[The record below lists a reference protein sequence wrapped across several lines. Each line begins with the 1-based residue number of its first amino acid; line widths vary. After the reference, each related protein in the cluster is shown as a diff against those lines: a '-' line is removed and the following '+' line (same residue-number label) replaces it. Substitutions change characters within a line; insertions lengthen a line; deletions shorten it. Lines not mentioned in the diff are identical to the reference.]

1 MVLITSD
8 AASSGI
14 IKQAEELKARVR
26 SHASRIDE
34 NFKVGVE
41 IEICL
46 IDGKGTPVDA
56 KPIIELLRQYHDI
69 DFEYGI
75 CQLEYRTEPVSFERL
90 AELNLQ
96 FEEFIEHLD
105 IIVNKV
111 YKNDIFPVFLGSNPS
126 PHILKGGLITK
137 KPRYLQ
143 LARWQNRI
151 PDVEIDGQKF
161 KALHVAAAIQGF
173 HLHLQGK
180 NPNFTAQMFNH
191 ILNLIPS
198 VILLGANSR
207 LFAGKVFSLHEPR
220 IYLYDQSEQ
229 QNSGFP
235 SISRYLGGVEDYI
248 DYIISRKPVV
258 AKDYF
263 ELVKERHDDA
273 RIRINTGFYRVE
285 TRVMSVQPTPKTM
298 MAMIEFFTGYLH
310 RAIHEERELRP
321 LPAIREE
328 RQAVVRSGF
337 NAKTHF
343 NIIETVRSQL
353 AYARK
358 GISDL
363 GIKPDFLNVLEK
375 RLENKT
381 TAGEYVARLW
391 QTKFNGSIEQT
402 LPEVVAEIWERTKN
416 NQPIY

>member
-8 AASSGI
+8 ATSSI

-46 IDGKGTPVDA
+46 IDSKGTPVDA

-137 KPRYLQ
+137 KPRYLR

>member
-8 AASSGI
+8 ATGSI
-14 IKQAEELKARVR
+14 INQAEELKARVR

-46 IDGKGTPVDA
+46 IDSKGTPVDA

-137 KPRYLQ
+137 KPRYLR

-273 RIRINTGFYRVE
+273 RIRINNGIYRVE

-381 TAGEYVARLW
+381 TAGEYVAKLW

>member
-8 AASSGI
+8 TASNI

-56 KPIIELLRQYHDI
+56 KPVIELLRQYHDI

-75 CQLEYRTEPVSFERL
+75 CQLEYRTEPVSFESL
-90 AELNLQ
+90 AQLNLQ

-105 IIVNKV
+105 LIVNKV
-111 YKNDIFPVFLGSNPS
+111 YKNDVFPVFLGSNPS
-126 PHILKGGLITK
+126 PHILKDGLITN
-137 KPRYLQ
+137 KPRYLR

-207 LFAGKVFSLHEPR
+207 LFAGRVFSLHEPR

-235 SISRYLGGVEDYI
+235 SISRYLDGVEDYI

-310 RAIHEERELRP
+310 RAIHEELELRP
-321 LPAIREE
+321 LSAIREE

-343 NIIETVRSQL
+343 NVIETVRSQL

-363 GIKPDFLNVLEK
+363 GVKPDFLNILEK
-375 RLENKT
+375 RIENKT

-402 LPEVVAEIWERTKN
+402 LPEVVADIWERTKN

>member
-8 AASSGI
+8 TVSDI

-56 KPIIELLRQYHDI
+56 KPVIELLRQYHDI

-75 CQLEYRTEPVSFERL
+75 CQLEYRTEPVSFESL
-90 AELNLQ
+90 AQLNLQ

-105 IIVNKV
+105 LIVNKV
-111 YKNDIFPVFLGSNPS
+111 YKNDVFPVFLGSNPS
-126 PHILKGGLITK
+126 PHIVKDGLITN
-137 KPRYLQ
+137 KPRYLR

-207 LFAGKVFSLHEPR
+207 LFAGRVFSLHEPR

-235 SISRYLGGVEDYI
+235 SISRSLGGVEDYI

-310 RAIHEERELRP
+310 RAIHEELELRP
-321 LPAIREE
+321 LSAIREE

-363 GIKPDFLNVLEK
+363 GVKPDFLNILEK
-375 RLENKT
+375 RVENKT

-402 LPEVVAEIWERTKN
+402 LPEVVADIWERTKN

>member
-1 MVLITSD
+1 MVLITSNSED
-8 AASSGI
+8 NI
-14 IKQAEELKARVR
+14 TKQAERLKSRVR
-26 SHASRIDE
+26 SHASRIEE

-41 IEICL
+41 IEVCL
-46 IDGKGTPVDA
+46 IDDKGIPVDA
-56 KPIIELLRQYHDI
+56 EPVIELLRQYHDI

-90 AELNLQ
+90 AQLNLQ
-96 FEEFIEHLD
+96 FEEFIEHLNLV
-105 IIVNKV
+105 INKV
-111 YKNDIFPVFLGSNPS
+111 YKNNVFPVFLGSNPS
-126 PHILKGGLITK
+126 PHILNGDLITN
-137 KPRYLQ
+137 KPRYLR
-143 LARWQNRI
+143 LARWQSRI

-180 NPNFTAQMFNH
+180 NPNFTAQMFNY

-207 LFAGKVFSLHEPR
+207 LFAGRVFSLHEPR

-235 SISRYLGGVEDYI
+235 SISRYLNGVEDYI

-263 ELVKERHDDA
+263 EMVKERHDDA

-321 LPAIREE
+321 LSAIREE

-343 NIIETVRSQL
+343 NIIETVRAQL
-353 AYARK
+353 TYARK
-358 GISDL
+358 GIADL
-363 GIKPDFLNVLEK
+363 GIKPDFLNILER

-391 QTKFNGSIEQT
+391 QTRFNGSVEQT
-402 LPEVVAEIWERTKN
+402 LTEVVADVWERTKT
-416 NQPIY
+416 NQPIF

>member
-8 AASSGI
+8 ATSSGI

-46 IDGKGTPVDA
+46 IDVKGTPVDA

-137 KPRYLQ
+137 KPRYLR

-353 AYARK
+353 AYARR

-381 TAGEYVARLW
+381 TAGEYVAKLW

>member
-8 AASSGI
+8 TASNI
-14 IKQAEELKARVR
+14 TKQAEELKARVR

-56 KPIIELLRQYHDI
+56 KPVIELLRQYHDI

-75 CQLEYRTEPVSFERL
+75 CQLEYRTEPVSFESL
-90 AELNLQ
+90 AQLNLQ

-105 IIVNKV
+105 LIVNKV
-111 YKNDIFPVFLGSNPS
+111 YKNDVFPVFLGSNPS
-126 PHILKGGLITK
+126 PHILKDGLITN
-137 KPRYLQ
+137 KPRYLR

-207 LFAGKVFSLHEPR
+207 LFAGRVFSLHEPR

-235 SISRYLGGVEDYI
+235 SISRSLGGVEDYI

-310 RAIHEERELRP
+310 RAIHEELELRP
-321 LPAIREE
+321 LSAIREE

-358 GISDL
+358 GIADL
-363 GIKPDFLNVLEK
+363 GVKPDFLNILEK
-375 RLENKT
+375 RVENKT

-402 LPEVVAEIWERTKN
+402 LPEVVADIWERTKN

>member
-8 AASSGI
+8 ATSSGI

-46 IDGKGTPVDA
+46 IDSKGTPVDA

-137 KPRYLQ
+137 KPRYLR

-381 TAGEYVARLW
+381 TAGEYVAKLW

>member
-1 MVLITSD
+1 MVLITLD

-137 KPRYLQ
+137 KPRYLR

-363 GIKPDFLNVLEK
+363 GIKPDFLNILEK

>member
-105 IIVNKV
+105 IIINKV

-137 KPRYLQ
+137 KPRYLR

-353 AYARK
+353 VYARK

-363 GIKPDFLNVLEK
+363 GIKPDFLNILEK

>member
-8 AASSGI
+8 AASNNI

-41 IEICL
+41 IEVCL

-56 KPIIELLRQYHDI
+56 KPVIELLRQYHDI

-75 CQLEYRTEPVSFERL
+75 CQLEYRTEPVSFESL
-90 AELNLQ
+90 AQLNLQ

-105 IIVNKV
+105 LIVNKV
-111 YKNDIFPVFLGSNPS
+111 YKNDVFPVFLGSNPS
-126 PHILKGGLITK
+126 PHILKDGLITN
-137 KPRYLQ
+137 KPRYLR
-143 LARWQNRI
+143 LARWQKRI

-161 KALHVAAAIQGF
+161 KALHVATAIQGF

-180 NPNFTAQMFNH
+180 NPNFTGQMFNH
-191 ILNLIPS
+191 ILNLISS

-207 LFAGKVFSLHEPR
+207 LFAGRVFSLHEPR

-273 RIRINTGFYRVE
+273 RIRINTVFYRVE

-310 RAIHEERELRP
+310 RAIHEELELRP
-321 LPAIREE
+321 LSAIREE

-337 NAKTHF
+337 DAKTHF

-363 GIKPDFLNVLEK
+363 GVKPDFLNILEK

-402 LPEVVAEIWERTKN
+402 LPEVVADIWERTKN

>member
-8 AASSGI
+8 AASSSI

-56 KPIIELLRQYHDI
+56 KPVIELLRQYHDI

-75 CQLEYRTEPVSFERL
+75 CQLEYRTEPVSFECL
-90 AELNLQ
+90 AQLNLQ

-105 IIVNKV
+105 LIVNKA

-126 PHILKGGLITK
+126 PHILKDGLITK
-137 KPRYLQ
+137 KPRYLR

-207 LFAGKVFSLHEPR
+207 LFAGRVFSLHEPR
-220 IYLYDQSEQ
+220 IHLYDQSEQ

-235 SISRYLGGVEDYI
+235 SISRYLVGVEDYI

-273 RIRINTGFYRVE
+273 RIRINTGSYRVE

-298 MAMIEFFTGYLH
+298 MAMIEFFAGYLH

>member
-1 MVLITSD
+1 MVLITSNSED
-8 AASSGI
+8 NI
-14 IKQAEELKARVR
+14 TKQAERLKSRVR
-26 SHASRIDE
+26 SHASRIEE

-41 IEICL
+41 IEVCL
-46 IDGKGTPVDA
+46 IDDKGIPVDA
-56 KPIIELLRQYHDI
+56 KPVIELLRQYHDI

-90 AELNLQ
+90 AQLNLQ
-96 FEEFIEHLD
+96 FEEFIEHLNLV
-105 IIVNKV
+105 INKV
-111 YKNDIFPVFLGSNPS
+111 YKNNVFPVFLGSNPS
-126 PHILKGGLITK
+126 PHILNGGLITN
-137 KPRYLQ
+137 KPRYLR
-143 LARWQNRI
+143 LARWQSRI

-180 NPNFTAQMFNH
+180 NPNFTAQMFNY

-207 LFAGKVFSLHEPR
+207 LFAGRVFSLHEPR

-235 SISRYLGGVEDYI
+235 SISRYLNGVEDYI

-263 ELVKERHDDA
+263 EMVKERHDDA

-321 LPAIREE
+321 LSAIREE

-343 NIIETVRSQL
+343 NIIETVRAQL
-353 AYARK
+353 TYARK
-358 GISDL
+358 GIADL
-363 GIKPDFLNVLEK
+363 GIKPDFLNILER

-391 QTKFNGSIEQT
+391 QTRFNGSIEQT
-402 LPEVVAEIWERTKN
+402 LTEVVADVWERTKT
-416 NQPIY
+416 NQPIF

>member
-8 AASSGI
+8 PASNI
-14 IKQAEELKARVR
+14 IRQAEELKARVQ
-26 SHASRIDE
+26 SHSSRIDE

-41 IEICL
+41 IEVCL

-56 KPIIELLRQYHDI
+56 KPVIELLRRYHDI

-75 CQLEYRTEPVSFERL
+75 CQLEYRTEPVSFESL
-90 AELNLQ
+90 AQLNLE
-96 FEEFIEHLD
+96 FEEFIEHLGL
-105 IIVNKV
+105 IVNKV
-111 YKNDIFPVFLGSNPS
+111 YKNNVFPVFLGSNPS
-126 PHILKGGLITK
+126 PHILNDGLITN
-137 KPRYLQ
+137 KPRYLR
-143 LARWQNRI
+143 LARWQKRI

-161 KALHVAAAIQGF
+161 KALHVASAIQGF

-207 LFAGKVFSLHEPR
+207 LFAGRVFSLHEPR

-273 RIRINTGFYRVE
+273 RIRINRGFYRVE

-310 RAIHEERELRP
+310 RAIHEEQDLRP

-363 GIKPDFLNVLEK
+363 GVKPDFLNILEK
-375 RLENKT
+375 RVENKT

-402 LPEVVAEIWERTKN
+402 LPEVIADIWERTKN